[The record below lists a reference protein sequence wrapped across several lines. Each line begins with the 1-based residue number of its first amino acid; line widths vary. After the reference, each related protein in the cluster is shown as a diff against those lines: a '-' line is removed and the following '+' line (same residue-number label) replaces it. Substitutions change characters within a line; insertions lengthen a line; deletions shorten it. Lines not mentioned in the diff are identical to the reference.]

1 MPRGNNEPQ
10 VYHALALPE
19 QALSDGGV
27 EILRLGIVNDELYVS
42 ALPAFD
48 TPAPWGEVLAE
59 VTKRLGTIYAA
70 QKAGLSKKDIMVQIA
85 EAYLAEMG
93 ASPVQAKSVQSKPT
107 QSKPSQ
113 TKSSQSKSS
122 QSKSSQ
128 SKPAKSKSKTAAK
141 PAARRK
147 KR

>member
-1 MPRGNNEPQ
+1 MANGSNEPQ
-10 VYHALALPE
+10 VYRALALPE
-19 QALSDGGV
+19 QALAKGGV
-27 EILRLGIVNDELYVS
+27 EILRLGIINDELYVS

-59 VTKRLGTIYAA
+59 VTKRLGAIYAA
-70 QKAGLSKKDIMVQIA
+70 QKTGLTKKDIAVQIA

-93 ASPVQAKSVQSKPT
+93 ASPVKAKPAQSKPA
-107 QSKPSQ
+107 QSKPAQ
-113 TKSSQSKSS
+113 R
-122 QSKSSQ
+122 
-128 SKPAKSKSKTAAK
+128 KPAKSKSKTAAK